1 MAENLK
7 TETAWKRRLPWIAAI
22 VLGTLSILAVN
33 KYLTLQQRG
42 SGTEESVPS
51 CGVCGYQARSELTR
65 RS

>member
-33 KYLTLQQRG
+33 KYLTLQQGKR
-42 SGTEESVPS
+42 TEESVSS
-51 CGVCGYQARSELTR
+51 CGVCGYQAGSGVDPQ
-65 RS
+65 